1 MTSMLENVNIAEIIG
16 KVGTF
21 AKEYIGT
28 QINYFTNKD
37 NICEWKE
44 NSQVRVVDG
53 LYFLTKLALDTKET
67 LADEKLKFYIQN
79 PEQLIEAVV
88 EKVQEIKE
96 NPVGTLEEY
105 SYLGTGTLGFL
116 LGYAAPNLKISMLGL
131 SKQSIISH
139 SILPVLGL
147 KKLLDM
153 ALKAD
158 EVFDFS
164 PVEELVKADMV
175 KMIKHFASN
184 PLLIGF
190 TFGVG
195 AHLMLDVIRS
205 NDGIVLTGLPT
216 TILPGGRLID
226 RAWLLGSA
234 LACFSLGKEYISACQ
249 GTENEM
255 MTLNDVVR
263 LVEKRAS

>member
-1 MTSMLENVNIAEIIG
+1 MTSMLENINIADIIG

-21 AKEYIGT
+21 AKEYIET
-28 QINYFTNKD
+28 QVKYFSDKD
-37 NICEWKE
+37 NIYEWRDK
-44 NSQVRVVDG
+44 SQVRVIDG
-53 LYFLTKLALDTKET
+53 LYFITKLALDAKDTI
-67 LADEKLKFYIQN
+67 ADEKVKFYLQN
-79 PEQLIEAVV
+79 PEYLIEAVT
-88 EKVQEIKE
+88 EKIQEIKE

-116 LGYAAPNLKISMLGL
+116 LGYGAPNLKISMLGL

-147 KKLLDM
+147 KRLLDM
-153 ALKAD
+153 ALKS
-158 EVFDFS
+158 EEIFDFT
-164 PVEELVKADMV
+164 PVEEIVKADMV

-234 LACFSLGKEYISACQ
+234 LACFSLGKEYICASQ
-249 GTENEM
+249 GIENEM

-263 LVEKRAS
+263 MVEKRAS

>member
-88 EKVQEIKE
+88 EKIQEIKE

-116 LGYAAPNLKISMLGL
+116 LGYAVPNFKISMLGL